1 MAEFMVP
8 ARFEDLENA
17 ATDRLC
23 VKEHTNVAEMD
34 ADATEDLVTGGAP
47 Q

>member
-8 ARFEDLENA
+8 ARCEHLESA

-34 ADATEDLVTGGAP
+34 ADAADDLVTGGAR